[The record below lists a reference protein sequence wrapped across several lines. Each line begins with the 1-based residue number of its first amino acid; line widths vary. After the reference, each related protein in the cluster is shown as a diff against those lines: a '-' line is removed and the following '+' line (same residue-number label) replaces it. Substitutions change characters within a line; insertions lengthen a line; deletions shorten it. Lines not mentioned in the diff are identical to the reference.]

1 MERMQATVDEV
12 KLKLQAQ
19 LFCRLKQEEMESV
32 REEHLRLSEGLGQTV
47 GMLGSEE
54 KISSL
59 IDEYETIMTSIV
71 SFRVL

>member
-1 MERMQATVDEV
+1 
-12 KLKLQAQ
+12 
-19 LFCRLKQEEMESV
+19 V

-59 IDEYETIMTSIV
+59 IDEYDAIMTSIV
-71 SFRVL
+71 SFRMLKLDLSLEIRHS